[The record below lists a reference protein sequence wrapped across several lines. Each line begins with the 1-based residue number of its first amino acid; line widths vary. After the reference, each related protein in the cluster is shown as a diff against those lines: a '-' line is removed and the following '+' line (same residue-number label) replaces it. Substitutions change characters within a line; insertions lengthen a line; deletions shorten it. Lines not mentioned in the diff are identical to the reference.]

1 MKRWKTLAVW
11 IAILA
16 VAAAVRLPALRTG
29 LPYIGY
35 VDEGHVVHHAV
46 TLLAKGTWDPGWY
59 IYPTLPI
66 YAVAL
71 PALAWSPIYA
81 AVHDRPLQ
89 KDLSPSPPIY
99 YDFVSPADLLVLG
112 RLGTLAFSLGLV
124 VLTSLFARRLA
135 GPAAGWFAAWLAA
148 LLPAF
153 VIRAVVV
160 NVNPMAAFFGL
171 AAMFFAEDVRD
182 GHRPWRSAALAGV
195 MTGLAGVSKYPSI
208 LVCLPVT
215 LAVLLARH
223 AWGER
228 LRLLFLAG
236 ATAALAAVVAMP
248 ALLLRT
254 GEVRKQLQNQSVVYR
269 SDAIGSYWDQA
280 VLRAEW
286 DLPFNHPE
294 LGMTFLVLTAAG
306 LAVGLR
312 DRRWRKTVLGWILF
326 AAATFALFAPYKFRA
341 FRNLLPLI
349 PLACLL
355 VTLAYARLR
364 EVLPSRP
371 RWALDLAAAAFPV
384 VFFVPNLL
392 EFGRYQL
399 AVGDTREQAIE
410 WLADHT
416 RPRDRVLLVEELVIL
431 PSRIE
436 SLPARTA
443 VQPWEQAQQRIFTRR
458 FDYLVL
464 PGLLDPNGQ
473 DLIPRP
479 LVERILRL
487 YSAEVQFGSTPTY
500 DVPGMFKGN
509 DQIIYILKRK
519 AGLSRPRT
527 GIEASRTAE

>member
-11 IAILA
+11 LAILA

-71 PALAWSPIYA
+71 PALAWSPVYA
-81 AVHDRPLQ
+81 ALHDRPLRE
-89 KDLSPSPPIY
+89 DLSPSPAIY

-124 VLTSLFARRLA
+124 VLTGLFARRLA

-171 AAMFFAEDVRD
+171 AAMFFAEDVRE
-182 GHRPWRSAALAGV
+182 GRRPWRSAALAGV

-215 LAVLLARH
+215 LSVLLARRP
-223 AWGER
+223 WGER

-236 ATAALAAVVAMP
+236 GTAAAAAIVAMP
-248 ALLLRT
+248 ALVLRT
-254 GEVRKQLQNQSVVYR
+254 GEVRTQLQAQSEVYR
-269 SDAIGSYWDQA
+269 RDVIGSYWDQA
-280 VLRAEW
+280 ILRAEW

-294 LGMTFLVLTAAG
+294 LGTTFLALTAAG
-306 LAVGLR
+306 LAIGLW

-326 AAATFALFAPYKFRA
+326 AAATFALFAPYQFRA

-364 EVLPSRP
+364 EALPSQP

-384 VFFVPNLL
+384 VFFVPGLV
-392 EFGRYQL
+392 EFGRHQL
-399 AVGDTREQAIE
+399 AVTDTREQAIE

-416 RPRDRVLLVEELVIL
+416 RPRDRVLLVEELVFL

-443 VQPWEQAQQRIFTRR
+443 VQPWAQARDRIFIQR

-464 PGLLDPNGQ
+464 PGLRDAGGQ
-473 DLIPRP
+473 DMIPRS
-479 LVERILRL
+479 LAERILRH
-487 YSAEVQFGSTPTY
+487 YQAEVQLGSTPTF
-500 DVPGMFKGN
+500 DVPGYFKGN

-519 AGLSRPRT
+519 PKT
-527 GIEASRTAE
+527 GR